1 MKNSIFLIPLYNKSN
16 TIQYTVEALKN
27 KFENVS
33 SNEKFIFI
41 ENESTDNSYEKI
53 LSLTKKDSR
62 FHVIKSKKGF
72 GTAIRTGMNYLNK
85 NFELKNSIL
94 ILTAAD
100 LPFGFSDLDYYFN
113 KPSEQT
119 SDLYIGSKAHKLSQI
134 ERSFLR
140 VFLSKV
146 FNFLI
151 LIFFKVGVGDT
162 QGTYI
167 INLQNVDLLKIIP
180 KSNNFFATA
189 EICIK
194 AIHSGY
200 KVIEIPIICEE
211 SDIDSTVRVFRDTFK
226 MFKEMLE
233 FKFR

>member
-33 SNEKFIFI
+33 SNEKFLFI
-41 ENESTDNSYEKI
+41 ENESTDNSYEKVS
-53 LSLTKKDSR
+53 SLTKNDPR
-62 FHVIKSKKGF
+62 FHIIKSKKGF
-72 GTAIRTGMNYLNK
+72 GTAIRTGMNYLNQ
-85 NFELKNSIL
+85 NFQLKDSIL

-113 KPSEQT
+113 KTPDQT

-151 LIFFKVGVGDT
+151 LIFFRVGIGDT

-200 KVIEIPIICEE
+200 KVTEIPIVCEE
-211 SDIDSTVRVFRDTFK
+211 SDIDSSVRVFKDTFK
-226 MFKEMLE
+226 MLQEMLV

>member
-1 MKNSIFLIPLYNKSN
+1 
-16 TIQYTVEALKN
+16 
-27 KFENVS
+27 
-33 SNEKFIFI
+33 
-41 ENESTDNSYEKI
+41 
-53 LSLTKKDSR
+53 
-62 FHVIKSKKGF
+62 
-72 GTAIRTGMNYLNK
+72 MNYLNK

-151 LIFFKVGVGDT
+151 LIFFRVGIGDT

-180 KSNNFFATA
+180 KSNSFFATA

-200 KVIEIPIICEE
+200 KVTEIPIVCEE
-211 SDIDSTVRVFRDTFK
+211 SDIDSSVRVFKDTFK
-226 MFKEMLE
+226 MLQEMLV
-233 FKFR
+233 FKFK

>member
-16 TIQYTVEALKN
+16 TIQHTVEALKN

-134 ERSFLR
+134 ERSFL
-140 VFLSKV
+140 
-146 FNFLI
+146 
-151 LIFFKVGVGDT
+151 
-162 QGTYI
+162 
-167 INLQNVDLLKIIP
+167 
-180 KSNNFFATA
+180 
-189 EICIK
+189 
-194 AIHSGY
+194 
-200 KVIEIPIICEE
+200 
-211 SDIDSTVRVFRDTFK
+211 
-226 MFKEMLE
+226 
-233 FKFR
+233 